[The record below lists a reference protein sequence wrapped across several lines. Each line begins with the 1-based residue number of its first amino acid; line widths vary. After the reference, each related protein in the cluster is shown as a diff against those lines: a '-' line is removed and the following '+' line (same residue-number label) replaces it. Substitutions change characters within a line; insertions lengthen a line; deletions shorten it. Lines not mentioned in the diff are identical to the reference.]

1 MIFPNWWTNRLKTD
15 FTRKEVLVRIA
26 ADLFLSN
33 LGLFLGILT
42 TVGIGIFTW
51 NVTPQAFFH
60 EMFFKV
66 WLANVPT
73 LTVCCLFAYA
83 VNGLYNGTW
92 DTPYMSRTLA
102 ISRAVL
108 TAFCLFLLWIYITRP
123 LMPRSTMIAGWSFI
137 FVLILSTRLFWASF
151 SRQYRL
157 VPIRSD
163 DLQVEKLVREMSLIA
178 KQDGWIPPEGLP
190 PKAAWPY
197 FEDDEVLA
205 AAAVLRSGKI
215 NQWTGEEVEKFQQEF
230 AAFCGVRHAI
240 ALSNGSVALDL
251 ALYALNIGPGDEVIV
266 TPRSFVASVGCVA
279 LRGAK
284 PVFADV
290 HPDSQ
295 NITPESIRKAITPR
309 TRAIVAVH
317 LAGWPCDMDPILEIA
332 EEYRLK
338 VIEDCAQCHGAVYY
352 SRWPGRDTAVNH
364 GAPIERDGV
373 RLYPRPTGSLGHM
386 AAFSFCQD
394 KIMTTGGEGGMLLT
408 DDEALWE
415 KAWAF
420 KDHGKSY
427 DAVCQQQHPPGF
439 RWLHE
444 SFGTNGRM
452 TEMQAAIGRRQLK
465 KLPDWLTARRR
476 NAAVLTE
483 GFSRISGLRVTT
495 PPLTVQHAYYKYYVF
510 VRPEH
515 LKAGWDRERI
525 MKAVAAEGVPCF
537 SGTCSEIYLEKAFDG
552 NGLRPVERLP
562 VARDLGETSL
572 MFLVHHTLMEKDM
585 ETVAGAV
592 LKIMAVAG
600 CALPISTISG
610 IGSGH

>member
-1 MIFPNWWTNRLKTD
+1 MMLTNWLTNRLKTD
-15 FTRKEVLVRIA
+15 FTQKEILVRIA

-51 NVTPQAFFH
+51 NITPQAFFR

-66 WLANVPT
+66 WLVNIPA

-83 VNGLYNGTW
+83 VNGLYDGTW
-92 DTPYMSRTLA
+92 SRPYMSRMLA
-102 ISRAVL
+102 ISRAVV

-123 LMPRSTMIAGWSFI
+123 LMPRSTMIAGWLFI
-137 FVLILSTRLFWASF
+137 FVLILSARLFWASF
-151 SRQYRL
+151 TRQYRL

-163 DLQVEKLVREMSLIA
+163 DIRVQKLVRDLDIISH
-178 KQDGWIPPEGLP
+178 QDGWVPPEDLP
-190 PKAAWPY
+190 ERAAWPY
-197 FEDDEVLA
+197 FDDDEILA

-215 NQWTGEEVEKFQQEF
+215 NQWTGEEVEQFQQEF

-240 ALSNGSVALDL
+240 ALTNGSVALDL

-266 TPRSFVASVGCVA
+266 TSRSFVASAGCVA

-295 NITPESIRKAITPR
+295 NITPESIQKAITPQ

-317 LAGWPCDMDPILEIA
+317 LAGWPCDMDPIIEIA
-332 EEYRLK
+332 GEYRLK
-338 VIEDCAQCHGAVYY
+338 VIEDCAQCHGGVYY
-352 SRWPGRDTAVNH
+352 SRWPGRMNH

-408 DDEALWE
+408 DDDALWE
-415 KAWAF
+415 KVWAF

-427 DAVCQQQHPPGF
+427 DSVYRRLHPPGF

-452 TEMQAAIGRRQLK
+452 TEMQAAIGRRQLQ
-465 KLPDWLTARRR
+465 KLPDWLAARRR
-476 NAAVLTE
+476 NAAILTE
-483 GFSRISGLRVTT
+483 AFSCISGLRVTI
-495 PPLTVQHAYYKYYVF
+495 PPETVRHAYYKYYVF

-515 LKAGWDRERI
+515 LKVGWDRERI
-525 MKAVAAEGVPCF
+525 MNAVIAEGVPCF

-552 NGLRPVERLP
+552 SGLRPVERLP
-562 VARDLGETSL
+562 VARDLGDTSL
-572 MFLVHHTLMEKDM
+572 MFLVHPTLTEKDM
-585 ETVAGAV
+585 ES
-592 LKIMAVAG
+592 IAVAVIKVMAEAG
-600 CALPISTISG
+600 C
-610 IGSGH
+610 